1 MWDLSSLTRIGPMHP
16 ALEVWSVNHWTTREV
31 LEGLFICP
39 VLSCSPRHSPSLNLA
54 AHNLTP
60 WLRWERHELP
70 WNENRVSWAAGGAG
84 TSSHAL
90 LLPYRRNCNWEG
102 LSWNWL
108 YFLGWVDRRV
118 KLILL
123 LSSMC
128 SMFIFFPPVMSWNFS
143 SVLLCSHKD
152 PLLWNPSLGI
162 NLKELKAQTQTHY
175 CAPEVIAALFMIA
188 KSWKQLKCP
197 VTHEWITNT
206 WYIHTLA
213 YHSVIKSIEVLTH
226 AAIW

>member
-60 WLRWERHELP
+60 WLRWERHEPP
-70 WNENRVSWAAGGAG
+70 WNENRVSWAAGGPG

-143 SVLLCSHKD
+143 SLLLCSHKD
-152 PLLWNPSLGI
+152 PLIWTPITGNKPERIESPDPNTLLCTRGHSSVI
-162 NLKELKAQTQTHY
+162 YDSQKVETTQ
-175 CAPEVIAALFMIA
+175 V
-188 KSWKQLKCP
+188 SS
-197 VTHEWITNT
+197 NT
-206 WYIHTLA
+206 WMDY
-213 YHSVIKSIEVLTH
+213 
-226 AAIW
+226 

>member
-1 MWDLSSLTRIGPMHP
+1 MWNLSSLTRTGPMHP
-16 ALEVWSVNHWTTREV
+16 ELEVWSVNHWTPREV
-31 LEGLFICP
+31 LECLFICS

-54 AHNLTP
+54 AHNLTL
-60 WLRWERHELP
+60 WLRWERHEPP
-70 WNENRVSWAAGGAG
+70 WNENRVSWAAGGAD
-84 TSSHAL
+84 TSLHA

-128 SMFIFFPPVMSWNFS
+128 SMFIFFFLQWWAEISHLYCYVPTRTLFS
-143 SVLLCSHKD
+143 G
-152 PLLWNPSLGI
+152 PPSLGI

-188 KSWKQLKCP
+188 KRWKQLKCP
-197 VTHEWITNT
+197 VTHEWITNR
-206 WYIHTLA
+206 WYIHTLG